1 MGRWHSFVLRAH
13 ETCHTRVLNTDAC
26 KIFVIH
32 KQSAT
37 ALERR
42 RSLCLAL
49 AEFTKPMLNLTSRV
63 NCALLPSLLA
73 KSKTY
78 TSIGAPS
85 TTFNRSFEA
94 CWVSPHGVIV
104 FRWLFCCTLMQRIFR
119 PICQRV
125 SYQAC
130 RNYTATGGGGG
141 KGGRTF
147 VSEQEVQEAIQQ
159 LDWET
164 MAREA
169 EWDWSRNW
177 YEDEGFGEGWL
188 PNEWDDDWM
197 QELQEMGKVPGG
209 VAYLCSRVHVHAH
222 GTLCLCARS
231 KRERERERERLK
243 KMKDPKK

>member
-1 MGRWHSFVLRAH
+1 
-13 ETCHTRVLNTDAC
+13 
-26 KIFVIH
+26 
-32 KQSAT
+32 
-37 ALERR
+37 
-42 RSLCLAL
+42 
-49 AEFTKPMLNLTSRV
+49 
-63 NCALLPSLLA
+63 
-73 KSKTY
+73 
-78 TSIGAPS
+78 
-85 TTFNRSFEA
+85 
-94 CWVSPHGVIV
+94 
-104 FRWLFCCTLMQRIFR
+104 MQRIFR

-209 VAYLCSRVHVHAH
+209 PQGAAMKQQLKEVETQAMIQDAATIARKVIKETMDDSKPTSGPEAVILEVMAKLEAGRTDFTDEEQTVVAKLLALTDSAD
-222 GTLCLCARS
+222 AAI
-231 KRERERERERLK
+231 KR
-243 KMKDPKK
+243 D